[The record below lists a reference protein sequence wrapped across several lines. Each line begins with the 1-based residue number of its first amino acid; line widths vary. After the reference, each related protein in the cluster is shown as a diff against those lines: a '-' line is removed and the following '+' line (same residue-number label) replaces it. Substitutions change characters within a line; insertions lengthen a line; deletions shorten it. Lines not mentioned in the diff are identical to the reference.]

1 MPRVDT
7 TPVRRAKREA
17 QQRLSRGGRSASS
30 VSSVS
35 GAVKVELLPSPKATL
50 TASPRSWRHPDE
62 LPYIRGG
69 PDWTD
74 AAIVR
79 FIVERAVGIPARS
92 TLKMAAEPWVHVQC
106 AVAASV
112 VLLPREY
119 RLPLLWVLKFQRTSL
134 ELVLS
139 ADATIRAREWD
150 AAKFEILHIARL
162 CSTLIDGARVA
173 GSVGKMTREWRC
185 GVFDRALLRYWN
197 DWLIMRDEFV
207 RDFWREF
214 GEEDY
219 AEDVLKLGW
228 AQWVLKGHKGFTLTK
243 QEVTTGISAAEFMQG
258 FVVNEAT
265 DMFKWIEDSS
275 ESSHTVDPELPIP
288 EQNIPQPLN
297 AIPAPNELPVP
308 ASSVMPPTT
317 PQSPH
322 VPEQPAAIDDLM
334 SVDPTSA
341 PLSDVRAPS
350 FPPPISSP
358 VEPPTILPAEDQPAP
373 GEVDHEL
380 SALPPPSPALFPDM
394 RAHSSPLPVNQDGL
408 VENAGSPPEM
418 CEASKPPDAATT
430 NRENRTSGYVLFRGH
445 PTDIFKALLA
455 QRKGSWEVDKLPKRE
470 EESRQEQV
478 QENQSG
484 AETDKIEQGQDAG
497 EEEEEEEEEE
507 EDKMVSGEVPT
518 NVEADELDDDLEL
531 DDDEGLQLMYP
542 SSPVYVRPPGS
553 HTEAIPPRSPN
564 IAPVEPARSL
574 SLDDIPSRSASPVQ
588 PLSATRFPHAPSP
601 PPPPPFAT
609 EQTSYEMTR
618 SPRRAL
624 LSVADIDPGM
634 FARAT
639 HAWTDELRALRTEM
653 GLLRAALPAVQR
665 LSQRVKALEEAT
677 PRASSSTLT
686 LQTNA
691 AWAHPLQHLIVPMDV
706 DVSPSALVQGLK
718 YAGQG
723 EPLPPRSR
731 KFSMAGRFSVV

>member
-7 TPVRRAKREA
+7 TPVRRTKREA
-17 QQRLSRGGRSASS
+17 QQRLSRGGRSASTTASMSAS
-30 VSSVS
+30 V
-35 GAVKVELLPSPKATL
+35 KFEPLPSPKAAL
-50 TASPRSWRHPDE
+50 AASPRSWRHPDE

-69 PDWTD
+69 PDWSD

-79 FIVERAVGIPARS
+79 FIVEHAVGIPARS

-106 AVAASV
+106 AADASV

-162 CSTLIDGARVA
+162 CGTLIDGARTA
-173 GSVGKMTREWRC
+173 GKEGKMTRDWRC
-185 GVFDRALLRYWN
+185 GAFDRALLRYWN

-243 QEVTTGISAAEFMQG
+243 QEATIGISAAEFMEG
-258 FVVNEAT
+258 FVVDEST
-265 DMFKWIEDSS
+265 GMFKWIEGSP
-275 ESSHTVDPELPIP
+275 EFPPHTEQTELAVAETLPVAA
-288 EQNIPQPLN
+288 QNIPQPPN
-297 AIPAPNELPVP
+297 VTSAPNKLAGS
-308 ASSVMPPTT
+308 ASPSLTT
-317 PQSPH
+317 PQSPGILQ
-322 VPEQPAAIDDLM
+322 QPTVIEDLM

-358 VEPPTILPAEDQPAP
+358 VELPTILPAQDQPAP
-373 GEVDHEL
+373 GDDSMAVDPAPPALAPSPFLL
-380 SALPPPSPALFPDM
+380 SAVPTKMGCA
-394 RAHSSPLPVNQDGL
+394 
-408 VENAGSPPEM
+408 
-418 CEASKPPDAATT
+418 
-430 NRENRTSGYVLFRGH
+430 LFRGH
-445 PTDIFKALLA
+445 PTDIFKAILA
-455 QRKGSWEVDKLPKRE
+455 ERAGTLEVEKEPE
-470 EESRQEQV
+470 QEQKP
-478 QENQSG
+478 QQAEG
-484 AETDKIEQGQDAG
+484 AENKAEQLEV
-497 EEEEEEEEEE
+497 EEEEESESEE
-507 EDKMVSGEVPT
+507 EDNTVGGEVPA

-531 DDDEGLQLMYP
+531 DDREGLQLMYP

-553 HTEAIPPRSPN
+553 HADADPPRSSN
-564 IAPVEPARSL
+564 IAPAGSARSL
-574 SLDDIPSRSASPVQ
+574 SPDDIPSRSASPLP
-588 PLSATRFPHAPSP
+588 PLSSAHFPRAPS
-601 PPPPPFAT
+601 PPPFAT
-609 EQTSYEMTR
+609 ERASYQMTR

-639 HAWTDELRALRTEM
+639 HVWSDEMRALRTEM
-653 GLLRAALPAVQR
+653 GLLRAALPAVQQ
-665 LSQRVKALEEAT
+665 LAQRVTALEDAA
-677 PRASSSTLT
+677 PRAASSVLT

-691 AWAHPLQHLIVPMDV
+691 AWAHPLQHLIVSESMPMDV
-706 DVSPSALVQGLK
+706 DVSPPAVRPGLK

-731 KFSMAGRFSVV
+731 KFSAAGRFAGV